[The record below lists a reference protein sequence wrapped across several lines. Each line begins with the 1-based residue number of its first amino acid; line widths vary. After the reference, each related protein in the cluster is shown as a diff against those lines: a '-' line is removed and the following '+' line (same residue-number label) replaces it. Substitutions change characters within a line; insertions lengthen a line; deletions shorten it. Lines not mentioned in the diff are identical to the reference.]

1 MRKQKIL
8 DNFLLSVTLI
18 HLYKLHGHWFQ
29 FVNNL
34 SPINFMYVLSF
45 FFRLEG
51 RKKKSTSYNY
61 FTLWLRRSDSTIR
74 SLALRNSKSNILFA
88 FYFQTK
94 FLKKYY
100 KRKALIDIF
109 MN

>member
-34 SPINFMYVLSF
+34 LPINFMYVLSFF

-51 RKKKSTSYNY
+51 RKKKSTS
-61 FTLWLRRSDSTIR
+61 
-74 SLALRNSKSNILFA
+74 
-88 FYFQTK
+88 
-94 FLKKYY
+94 
-100 KRKALIDIF
+100 
-109 MN
+109 

>member
-1 MRKQKIL
+1 MGKQKIL

-45 FFRLEG
+45 FFFGQRAE
-51 RKKKSTSYNY
+51 KKKPTSYNY

-94 FLKKYY
+94 FLKKY
-100 KRKALIDIF
+100 
-109 MN
+109 

>member
-8 DNFLLSVTLI
+8 DNFLLSVILI

-45 FFRLEG
+45 FFRPEG
-51 RKKKSTSYNY
+51 RKKNR
-61 FTLWLRRSDSTIR
+61 LHITI
-74 SLALRNSKSNILFA
+74 LLFG
-88 FYFQTK
+88 YV
-94 FLKKYY
+94 
-100 KRKALIDIF
+100 ALIPRYAR
-109 MN
+109 

>member
-45 FFRLEG
+45 FFSARG
-51 RKKKSTSYNY
+51 PKKKIDFIKLVYSLVTSLW
-61 FTLWLRRSDSTIR
+61 FHDTLA
-74 SLALRNSKSNILFA
+74 SLEE
-88 FYFQTK
+88 Q
-94 FLKKYY
+94 
-100 KRKALIDIF
+100 
-109 MN
+109 

>member
-1 MRKQKIL
+1 MGKQKIL
-8 DNFLLSVTLI
+8 DNFPLSVTLI

-45 FFRLEG
+45 FSFGQRVE
-51 RKKKSTSYNY
+51 KKKSTSYNY

-94 FLKKYY
+94 FLKKY
-100 KRKALIDIF
+100 
-109 MN
+109 

>member
-1 MRKQKIL
+1 MGKQKIL

-45 FFRLEG
+45 FSFGQRVEKKNRLHI
-51 RKKKSTSYNY
+51 
-61 FTLWLRRSDSTIR
+61 TI
-74 SLALRNSKSNILFA
+74 LLFG
-88 FYFQTK
+88 YV
-94 FLKKYY
+94 
-100 KRKALIDIF
+100 ALIPRYAR
-109 MN
+109 

>member
-45 FFRLEG
+45 FFFGQRAEKKNRLHI
-51 RKKKSTSYNY
+51 
-61 FTLWLRRSDSTIR
+61 TI
-74 SLALRNSKSNILFA
+74 LLFG
-88 FYFQTK
+88 YV
-94 FLKKYY
+94 
-100 KRKALIDIF
+100 ALIPRYAR
-109 MN
+109 